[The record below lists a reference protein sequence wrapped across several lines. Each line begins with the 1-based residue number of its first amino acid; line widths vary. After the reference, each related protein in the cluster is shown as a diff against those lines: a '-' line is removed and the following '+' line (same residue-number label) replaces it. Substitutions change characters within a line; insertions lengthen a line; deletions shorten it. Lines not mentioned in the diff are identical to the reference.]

1 MKNKEEE
8 NIERIKELL
17 VERWDK
23 QTRILRDSKYGQFV
37 IQTNEVQLHL
47 ISLIFLRTTLPSKK
61 LKQYLERLTLGNLIN
76 CFRIC
81 VKNSVELS
89 LTDDLETYNEKRN
102 TLVHK
107 MYTNK
112 KLTET
117 DCKLSIKLGE
127 KLLTKLKSL
136 INN

>member
-1 MKNKEEE
+1 MKNKEKEDTKY
-8 NIERIKELL
+8 IKELL
-17 VERWDK
+17 VKRMIE
-23 QTRILRDSKYGQFV
+23 QTRILRHSKYGQFI
-37 IQTNEVQLHL
+37 IQTNEVQFYL
-47 ISLIFLRTTLPSKK
+47 ISLIFLRTILPSKK

-81 VKNSVELS
+81 VKNSVEAS
-89 LTDDLETYNEKRN
+89 LVDGLEIYNNKRN
-102 TLVHK
+102 ALAHK

-136 INN
+136 IK

>member
-8 NIERIKELL
+8 ENIKHIKELL
-17 VERWDK
+17 VKRMIE
-23 QTRILRDSKYGQFV
+23 QTRILRHSKYGQFI
-37 IQTNEVQLHL
+37 IQTNEVQFYL
-47 ISLIFLRTTLPSKK
+47 ISLIFLRTILPSKK

-81 VKNSVELS
+81 VKNSVEAS
-89 LTDDLETYNEKRN
+89 LVDGLEIYNNKRN
-102 TLVHK
+102 ALAHK

-117 DCKLSIKLGE
+117 DCTLSIKLGE

-136 INN
+136 IK